1 MLPSSSNSG
10 QAGAG
15 DVGAQDPAD
24 ESFLASVASIWD
36 AEISDLTTA
45 EASLADDALSLDT
58 ALDAE
63 AVALTLPTPDSDTP
77 EVTSALSTA
86 HHDATPASAMISM
99 STTFTS
105 GAMHGGVPPDV
116 VLVSTDDVYFYVNR
130 ALLATAS
137 ANYFA
142 ALLPPAGRSPDGFP
156 LAQTQDT
163 SDVLNI
169 VLHAVYDISPARYAP
184 PVTTLLAALDRLPE
198 YGMLPAQHVVRP
210 RALYAVLLAQAPL
223 APLAVYTAAAR
234 YGLNDLAV
242 AVSSHLLSFPLPA
255 LTDAQA
261 EAMGAVYL
269 KRLFMLHKQRV
280 DALKGVLAQAP
291 YPHPETEICTFADQK
306 KIARAWQLAATYL
319 VAEAQPDL
327 PPSRM
332 EATVNSLMVG
342 MACEDCKEALRKR
355 LQKAVVE
362 WTMLPDLG
370 YTTAILRRG
379 LMPENA
385 YAHRH
390 KVSSP
395 YSHFHNLMDPK
406 LNFVVYSDHFELRD
420 MQDVL
425 QRFPTPPPT
434 KEKEKRIL
442 RAAEAPKRQPLI
454 LVDCAES
461 WVHTKASASTSQ
473 DRHAAYNLT
482 KAVHADRAETS
493 EARRHRRYTEAERE
507 LERSL
512 RTLVSPEE
520 HDRALHTTASLLR
533 QLSETSEEAA
543 RQVQILLA
551 SSDLHGPALYAA
563 KRERWIWELRQQQ
576 AKEAATRLQQAP
588 AAPVVDR
595 RQANLARFLESSE
608 HRLATRPAPRL
619 KRRSMQ
625 ARRMVATDAEPM
637 LVRRDVPLPPPGVF
651 LDELTS
657 RRRCRKSTAG
667 SEASASVTTL
677 PTASSA
683 SIMTDQHDEDSSY
696 RAFAASCTFAAL
708 GDDDGREGPRGSVVV
723 YHTPKRT
730 HRSRQ
735 SICRGLEDLDLPLP
749 DYARE
754 LLAEFSDSPSVVL
767 PPLDLDLG
775 FTPARPK
782 HVSLPPPARTV
793 REQFRVAQKE
803 LSSTPERPQT
813 PQEEVQFPSQ
823 LSPPRAS
830 PSDARRR
837 TQSSTPVKGHRTF
850 LSLENASPTR
860 FLSLRHSDRPSPRRQ
875 KLRSLFSIAESQSGS
890 KASNIDEVSRIGGG
904 SKTRFDGSS
913 DINAGSRA
921 SVSTSD
927 ALPEARMS
935 SEDVRVSSDWT
946 LLRAASRSEMFDS
959 TDRRLRRKP
968 SIASRLAKRVSLQL
982 TRG

>member
-15 DVGAQDPAD
+15 DVGGQDPAD

-45 EASLADDALSLDT
+45 DAPLDDAALANT
-58 ALDAE
+58 ALDVE
-63 AVALTLPTPDSDTP
+63 AAALTLPTPDSVLLPSHQETP
-77 EVTSALSTA
+77 EVTATPNT
-86 HHDATPASAMISM
+86 HHDTTPASAMISM

-105 GAMHGGVPPDV
+105 GALHGGVPPDV
-116 VLVSTDDVYFYVNR
+116 VLVSTDGVYFYVNR

-156 LAQTQDT
+156 LARSQDA

-169 VLHAVYDISPARYAP
+169 VLHAVYDMSPARYAP
-184 PVTTLLAALDRLPE
+184 PVTTLLAALDRLPA
-198 YGMLPAQHVVRP
+198 YGMLPAQHVVPP

-261 EAMGAVYL
+261 EAMGAIYL

-362 WTMLPDLG
+362 WTMLP
-370 YTTAILRRG
+370 
-379 LMPENA
+379 
-385 YAHRH
+385 
-390 KVSSP
+390 
-395 YSHFHNLMDPK
+395 
-406 LNFVVYSDHFELRD
+406 LNFAVLSSSHQAHSSHRAYSSHRRTYSDDLELRD

-425 QRFPTPPPT
+425 QRFPTLPPT

-461 WVHTKASASTSQ
+461 WAHTKDIASTSQ
-473 DRHAAYNLT
+473 DRHAAFNLS
-482 KAVHADRAETS
+482 KAVHAQRAETS
-493 EARRHRRYTEAERE
+493 EAHRHRRYTEAERA

-512 RTLVSPEE
+512 RSLSSPEE
-520 HDRALHTTASLLR
+520 QHRALQTTASLLR

-543 RQVQILLA
+543 RHVKILLA

-576 AKEAATRLQQAP
+576 AKEAAARLQSSPAP
-588 AAPVVDR
+588 PAVDR

-619 KRRSMQ
+619 KR
-625 ARRMVATDAEPM
+625 
-637 LVRRDVPLPPPGVF
+637 
-651 LDELTS
+651 
-657 RRRCRKSTAG
+657 
-667 SEASASVTTL
+667 
-677 PTASSA
+677 
-683 SIMTDQHDEDSSY
+683 
-696 RAFAASCTFAAL
+696 
-708 GDDDGREGPRGSVVV
+708 
-723 YHTPKRT
+723 
-730 HRSRQ
+730 
-735 SICRGLEDLDLPLP
+735 
-749 DYARE
+749 
-754 LLAEFSDSPSVVL
+754 
-767 PPLDLDLG
+767 
-775 FTPARPK
+775 
-782 HVSLPPPARTV
+782 
-793 REQFRVAQKE
+793 
-803 LSSTPERPQT
+803 
-813 PQEEVQFPSQ
+813 
-823 LSPPRAS
+823 
-830 PSDARRR
+830 
-837 TQSSTPVKGHRTF
+837 
-850 LSLENASPTR
+850 
-860 FLSLRHSDRPSPRRQ
+860 
-875 KLRSLFSIAESQSGS
+875 
-890 KASNIDEVSRIGGG
+890 
-904 SKTRFDGSS
+904 
-913 DINAGSRA
+913 
-921 SVSTSD
+921 
-927 ALPEARMS
+927 
-935 SEDVRVSSDWT
+935 
-946 LLRAASRSEMFDS
+946 
-959 TDRRLRRKP
+959 
-968 SIASRLAKRVSLQL
+968 
-982 TRG
+982 

>member
-15 DVGAQDPAD
+15 DVGGQDPAD

-36 AEISDLTTA
+36 AEIGDLTTA
-45 EASLADDALSLDT
+45 DAPLADTTLADT

-63 AVALTLPTPDSDTP
+63 AAALTLPTPDSVLLPPHQDTP
-77 EVTSALSTA
+77 EVTATPST
-86 HHDATPASAMISM
+86 HHDTTPASAMISM

-105 GAMHGGVPPDV
+105 GALHGGVPPDV
-116 VLVSTDDVYFYVNR
+116 VLVSTDGVYFYVNR
-130 ALLATAS
+130 ALLASAS

-156 LAQTQDT
+156 LAHSQDA

-169 VLHAVYDISPARYAP
+169 VLHAVYDMSPARYAP
-184 PVTTLLAALDRLPE
+184 PVTTLLAALDRLPV
-198 YGMLPAQHVVRP
+198 YGMLPAQHVVPP

-261 EAMGAVYL
+261 EAMGAIYL

-342 MACEDCKEALRKR
+342 MVCEDCKDALRKR

-362 WTMLPDLG
+362 WTMLPVSVG
-370 YTTAILRRG
+370 FRVRR
-379 LMPENA
+379 
-385 YAHRH
+385 HRH
-390 KVSSP
+390 QAHSSRRRA
-395 YSHFHNLMDPK
+395 YFHHHR
-406 LNFVVYSDHFELRD
+406 VYSDYFELRD

-461 WVHTKASASTSQ
+461 WAHTKATASSSQ
-473 DRHAAYNLT
+473 DRHAAYNLS
-482 KAVHADRAETS
+482 KAVREERAETN
-493 EARRHRRYTEAERE
+493 EARRHRRYTDAERA
-507 LERSL
+507 LEQTLRSL
-512 RTLVSPEE
+512 VSSEDQ
-520 HDRALHTTASLLR
+520 DRALHATASLLR
-533 QLSETSEEAA
+533 SLSETSEEAA

-551 SSDLHGPALYAA
+551 SSDLHGPALSAA

-576 AKEAATRLQQAP
+576 AKEAAARLQSSPAP
-588 AAPVVDR
+588 PAVDR

-619 KRRSMQ
+619 KR
-625 ARRMVATDAEPM
+625 
-637 LVRRDVPLPPPGVF
+637 
-651 LDELTS
+651 
-657 RRRCRKSTAG
+657 
-667 SEASASVTTL
+667 
-677 PTASSA
+677 
-683 SIMTDQHDEDSSY
+683 
-696 RAFAASCTFAAL
+696 
-708 GDDDGREGPRGSVVV
+708 
-723 YHTPKRT
+723 
-730 HRSRQ
+730 
-735 SICRGLEDLDLPLP
+735 
-749 DYARE
+749 
-754 LLAEFSDSPSVVL
+754 
-767 PPLDLDLG
+767 
-775 FTPARPK
+775 
-782 HVSLPPPARTV
+782 
-793 REQFRVAQKE
+793 
-803 LSSTPERPQT
+803 
-813 PQEEVQFPSQ
+813 
-823 LSPPRAS
+823 
-830 PSDARRR
+830 
-837 TQSSTPVKGHRTF
+837 
-850 LSLENASPTR
+850 
-860 FLSLRHSDRPSPRRQ
+860 
-875 KLRSLFSIAESQSGS
+875 
-890 KASNIDEVSRIGGG
+890 
-904 SKTRFDGSS
+904 
-913 DINAGSRA
+913 
-921 SVSTSD
+921 
-927 ALPEARMS
+927 
-935 SEDVRVSSDWT
+935 
-946 LLRAASRSEMFDS
+946 
-959 TDRRLRRKP
+959 
-968 SIASRLAKRVSLQL
+968 
-982 TRG
+982 

>member
-1 MLPSSSNSG
+1 MLPSSNSG

-15 DVGAQDPAD
+15 DVGAQDPSD

-45 EASLADDALSLDT
+45 DAPLADTALAPDTALPLDT

-63 AVALTLPTPDSDTP
+63 TAALTLPTPDSETP
-77 EVTSALSTA
+77 EVTATPST
-86 HHDATPASAMISM
+86 HHDTIPASAMISM

-105 GAMHGGVPPDV
+105 GALHGGVPPDV
-116 VLVSTDDVYFYVNR
+116 VLVSTDGVYFYVNR

-142 ALLPPAGRSPDGFP
+142 ALLPPTDRSPDGFP
-156 LAQTQDT
+156 LARAQDA

-169 VLHAVYDISPARYAP
+169 VLHAVYDMSPARYAP
-184 PVTTLLAALDRLPE
+184 PVTTLLAALDRLPA
-198 YGMLPAQHVVRP
+198 YGMLPAQHVVPP

-261 EAMGAVYL
+261 EAMGAIYL

-362 WTMLPDLG
+362 WTMLP
-370 YTTAILRRG
+370 
-379 LMPENA
+379 
-385 YAHRH
+385 RH
-390 KVSSP
+390 ISLKTL
-395 YSHFHNLMDPK
+395 SHNPMDSK
-406 LNFVVYSDHFELRD
+406 LNFRVVVKRISVVAKPTFITRVYSDHFELRD

-454 LVDCAES
+454 LVDCVES
-461 WVHTKASASTSQ
+461 WAHTKVTASTSQ
-473 DRHAAYNLT
+473 DRHAAYNLS
-482 KAVHADRAETS
+482 KAVHAQRAETS
-493 EARRHRRYTEAERE
+493 EARRHRRYMEAERA

-512 RTLVSPEE
+512 RSIVSPEE
-520 HDRALHTTASLLR
+520 HDRALQTTASLLR
-533 QLSETSEEAA
+533 TLSETSEEAA

-551 SSDLHGPALYAA
+551 SSDLHGPALHAA
-563 KRERWIWELRQQQ
+563 KRERWIWELRQRQ
-576 AKEAATRLQQAP
+576 AKEAAARLHSSSTTSP
-588 AAPVVDR
+588 PVEDR

-608 HRLATRPAPRL
+608 HRLNTRPAPRL

-625 ARRMVATDAEPM
+625 ARRMVATDAELM

-651 LDELTS
+651 LHELTS
-657 RRRCRKSTAG
+657 RRRCRRSQAG

-683 SIMTDQHDEDSSY
+683 SILTDHHDEDHSY

-708 GDDDGREGPRGSVVV
+708 GDEDGREGPRGSVVV

-735 SICRGLEDLDLPLP
+735 SICRGLDDLPLPLP

-754 LLAEFSDSPSVVL
+754 LLAEFSEAPSVVL
-767 PPLDLDLG
+767 PPLDLTSTLDLG
-775 FTPARPK
+775 FTPTRPK
-782 HVSLPPPARTV
+782 HVSLPPAP
-793 REQFRVAQKE
+793 RVVQD
-803 LSSTPERPQT
+803 RPLT
-813 PQEEVQFPSQ
+813 PQQEVQFPSQ

-830 PSDARRR
+830 PSGARRR

-875 KLRSLFSIAESQSGS
+875 KLRSLFSIAES
-890 KASNIDEVSRIGGG
+890 
-904 SKTRFDGSS
+904 GSS
-913 DINAGSRA
+913 NAGSQSSIAGSHSAGRGVVQKLDETSNINASSQA
-921 SVSTSD
+921 SVSTGD

-935 SEDVRVSSDWT
+935 NEDVRVSSDWT

>member
-15 DVGAQDPAD
+15 DVGAQPGSEAD
-24 ESFLASVASIWD
+24 EGFLASVASIWD

-45 EASLADDALSLDT
+45 DAPLADTTLADT
-58 ALDAE
+58 ALDVEVA
-63 AVALTLPTPDSDTP
+63 ALTLPTPDSDTP
-77 EVTSALSTA
+77 EVTATPST
-86 HHDATPASAMISM
+86 HHDTTPASAMISM

-105 GAMHGGVPPDV
+105 GATHGGVPPDV
-116 VLVSTDDVYFYVNR
+116 VLVSTDGVYFYVNR
-130 ALLATAS
+130 ALLASAS

-142 ALLPPAGRSPDGFP
+142 ALLPPTDRSPDGYP
-156 LAQTQDT
+156 LARSQDA

-169 VLHAVYDISPARYAP
+169 VLHAVYDMSPARYAP
-184 PVTTLLAALDRLPE
+184 PVTTLLAALDRLPA
-198 YGMLPAQHVVRP
+198 YGMLPAQHVVPP

-261 EAMGAVYL
+261 EAMGAIYL

-362 WTMLPDLG
+362 WTMLP
-370 YTTAILRRG
+370 
-379 LMPENA
+379 
-385 YAHRH
+385 
-390 KVSSP
+390 
-395 YSHFHNLMDPK
+395 
-406 LNFVVYSDHFELRD
+406 LRD

-461 WVHTKASASTSQ
+461 WAHTKATTSTSQ
-473 DRHAAYNLT
+473 DRHAAYNLS
-482 KAVHADRAETS
+482 KAVHAQRGETS
-493 EARRHRRYTEAERE
+493 EARRHRRYTEAERA

-512 RTLVSPEE
+512 RSLSSLEE
-520 HDRALHTTASLLR
+520 HDRALQTTASLLR
-533 QLSETSEEAA
+533 TLSETSEEAA

-563 KRERWIWELRQQQ
+563 KRERWIWELRQRQ
-576 AKEAATRLQQAP
+576 AKEAAARLQSLPTTPP
-588 AAPVVDR
+588 AVDR

-608 HRLATRPAPRL
+608 HRLASRPVPRL

-637 LVRRDVPLPPPGVF
+637 LVRRHIPLPPPGVF

-657 RRRCRKSTAG
+657 RRRCRRSQAG

-683 SIMTDQHDEDSSY
+683 SILTDQHDEDSSY

-708 GDDDGREGPRGSVVV
+708 GDEDGREGPRGSVVV

-735 SICRGLEDLDLPLP
+735 SICRGLDDLPLPLP

-754 LLAEFSDSPSVVL
+754 LLAEFSEAPSVVL
-767 PPLDLDLG
+767 PPLDLTSTLDLG
-775 FTPARPK
+775 FTPTRPK
-782 HVSLPPPARTV
+782 HVSLPPAP
-793 REQFRVAQKE
+793 RVVQD
-803 LSSTPERPQT
+803 RPLT
-813 PQEEVQFPSQ
+813 PQQEVQFPSQ

-830 PSDARRR
+830 PSGARRR

-875 KLRSLFSIAESQSGS
+875 KLRSLFSIAES
-890 KASNIDEVSRIGGG
+890 
-904 SKTRFDGSS
+904 GSS
-913 DINAGSRA
+913 NAGSQSSIAGSHSAGRGVVQKLDETSNINASSQA
-921 SVSTSD
+921 SVSTGD

-935 SEDVRVSSDWT
+935 NEDVRVSSDWT